1 MDGFPKCYYFGRYGK
16 YNALVIELL
25 GLNLEDLLTICD
37 GKFGLKTVLMIAIQA
52 ITRVESVHNAGL
64 IYRRVFFDYTYFFL

>member
-1 MDGFPKCYYFGRYGK
+1 MIGNVDGFPRCYYFGQCGK

-25 GLNLEDLLTICD
+25 GLNLEDLLTVCE
-37 GKFGLKTVLMIAIQA
+37 GKFSLKTVLMIAIQA

-64 IYRRVFFDYTYFFL
+64 IYRLEYIL